1 MERSRRPG
9 AKKTPHE
16 GFKELRDLR
25 ASGKTRLSRYKVEE
39 EDDFYDVVDEEEYKK
54 VVRQRLD
61 QDDFVVDDQGEGYAD
76 NGMDDWDDDH
86 RREGSWE
93 ESEDERS
100 KKGGKSV
107 KARKAEEQKRKGEQE
122 GNIRKF
128 FNSNTAPTAK
138 PKPKVKEEN
147 LNFLNDLL
155 GEFDNDSPAEP
166 IPLMSKRPRGDPVT
180 KVRRLSPPLKDSKP
194 TKIDQINQA
203 GGGGEKPSFASS
215 PPPPMAGNADNDDQ
229 DYGSFDED
237 VDMGDAPVAPS
248 SPIADAVKRERWK
261 DEDDEDEEDL
271 AVARIQGS
279 KSIKV
284 EAVNII
290 ASRPAPK
297 SQTVKQEVV
306 APNKPVAAIDP
317 TTWAPFAGGDNVTSS
332 PALDGSDLEKL
343 GPGDVVEEDG
353 SIKMF
358 WLDYTEVHGSLC
370 LFGKVQDKKSGKYVS
385 AFLKIDGMF
394 RNLYFLPRETRY
406 KNELDTGEIIEMEH
420 VHEEIAGIMEHNGIN
435 FFKAKSSR
443 RKYAFELPGIPKEAD
458 YLKLLY
464 PYTKPPLSHEL
475 TGQTFSCVFG
485 TSTAL
490 FEQFVLCRNIMGPCW
505 LIIEGADF
513 TAVENS
519 SWCKLE
525 IQVGKP
531 QQVTTIGDADSLEPP
546 PLTLM
551 SIALRTHMN
560 VKDNKQEII
569 AVSCRIYEN
578 ISLNDANAPE
588 KLSCQMFSVVRPVNP
603 VYPADFEKLVQN
615 HKGTISPQRTE
626 SMLLSTFLSKLH
638 QIDPDVLIGHQLEG
652 VDYGILLHR
661 MKERM
666 TTNWHRLGRMKRSA
680 WPQYGGRM
688 AGSFF
693 AERHLV
699 SGRLI
704 CDLANDLGKS
714 LTTQCQSWSLTEMC
728 DLILGDKRQDLD
740 NAEALRTWATT
751 GRGLLDYVKHC
762 EADTYFIAAIAL
774 KIQIVPL
781 AKQLTNL
788 AGNSWART
796 MSGTRAERNEYIL
809 LHEFYR
815 NKYICP
821 DKVYGK
827 GNVTQKA
834 DGAGNEGQNEGG
846 GVKKKEKYK
855 GGLVFEPE
863 KGLYDKFILVMDFNS
878 LYPSIIQEFNICF
891 TTVKRDDSGEEKVPD
906 VPETQV
912 LGILPRLIST
922 LVQRRRIVK
931 NLMKDKTAT
940 DVQKSQWDIKQ
951 QALKLTANSMYGC
964 LGYPRSRFYAR
975 PLAMLT
981 THKGREILRSTKELA
996 EAIDLQV
1003 IYGDTDSVMIN
1014 TGVDNYADAIKI
1026 GTDFKRKVNEQYK
1039 LLEIDIDNVF
1049 QRLLLHAKKKYAAI
1063 NYVEINGKL
1072 ATKLEVKG
1080 LDMKRREYCQLSKDA
1095 SSHILAEIFSGDDT
1109 EVVVERIHEY
1119 LRGLAEKVRENAFP
1133 LMKYI
1138 IYTKLGKSLDEYG
1151 TSLQTMP
1158 QVQVALRK
1166 KARGEPVKSGDVVSY
1181 VITGGEGS
1189 EAPDKNVSD
1198 RAYAPQD
1205 IMKTDSGLKPDAEWY
1220 LIKQIFPPIERL
1232 CGPIEGTDA
1241 MRLAECLGLDT
1252 RKYQITNAP
1261 DQEDRSIHPLE
1272 STLPDEERFKDA
1284 VRLQLQCRACGESF
1298 QFEGPVLSYERCS
1311 HEGIVC
1317 KNASCNKVLSV
1328 PSIVAQV
1335 ECQIRQLTS
1344 KYYEAWLVCDD
1355 TACGNRTRQMNVYG
1369 KRCLGPNKLADDCR
1383 GVMGYEYTDKMLYT
1397 QLLYF
1402 SSLFNVGK
1410 ATAKLKDGSE
1420 KQQTI
1425 TRLAQ
1430 ENQPR
1435 FEVISNVVQKYLDK
1449 CGRQWVSMDSIFAFS
1464 VGI

>member
-1 MERSRRPG
+1 MERPRRAG
-9 AKKTPHE
+9 TKRAPHE
-16 GFKELRDLR
+16 KLKELRELK
-25 ASGKTRLSRYKVEE
+25 ASGMTRLSKYKVEE
-39 EDDFYDVVDEEEYKK
+39 EEDLYEVVDEEEYKK

-61 QDDFVVDDQGEGYAD
+61 QDDFVVDDRGEGYAD
-76 NGMDDWDDDH
+76 NGMDDWDDHH

-93 ESEDERS
+93 ESGDERL
-100 KKGGKSV
+100 KKGGKSAKV
-107 KARKAEEQKRKGEQE
+107 RKAEEQKRKGEQE

-128 FNSNTAPTAK
+128 FNSNNAPSIK

-147 LNFLNDLL
+147 LDFMTDLL
-155 GEFDNDSPAEP
+155 GEFDNDSPVEP
-166 IPLMSKRPRGDPVT
+166 ISLMSKKPRGEPVK

-194 TKIDQINQA
+194 VGVDKTRHA
-203 GGGGEKPSFASS
+203 EGCGGGAGFTSS
-215 PPPPMAGNADNDDQ
+215 PPPMAGNTDNGDQ

-248 SPIADAVKRERWK
+248 SPIADAVKRKHWK
-261 DEDDEDEEDL
+261 EDDEDEDEGEDDL
-271 AVARIQGS
+271 AVAQIQGS
-279 KSIKV
+279 RSIKI
-284 EAVNII
+284 EAVNIV

-297 SQTVKQEVV
+297 GGSVKQGAI
-306 APNKPVAAIDP
+306 APNKPVATIDP
-317 TTWAPFAGGDNVTSS
+317 TAWALFAGGDNVTSS
-332 PALDGSDLEKL
+332 PALDGSDLGKL
-343 GPGDVVEEDG
+343 GPGDVVGKDG
-353 SIKMF
+353 SIEIF
-358 WLDYTEVHGSLC
+358 WLDYTEVRGSLC

-385 AFLKIDGMF
+385 AFLKIDKIL
-394 RNLYFLPRETRY
+394 RNLYFLPRETRH
-406 KNELDTGEIIEMEH
+406 KGKLDTGEVITMEN
-420 VHEEIAGIMEHNGIN
+420 VHEEIAGIMEQNEISW
-435 FFKAKSSR
+435 FMAKSSQ
-443 RKYAFELPGIPKEAD
+443 RKYAFELPGIPKEGD
-458 YLKLLY
+458 YLKVLY
-464 PYTKPPLSHEL
+464 PYTDPQLPSEL

-485 TSTAL
+485 TNTAL

-505 LIIEGADF
+505 LKVEGANF

-525 IQVGKP
+525 IQVGSP
-531 QQVTTIGDADSLEPP
+531 QQVTAIGDADSSEPP

-569 AVSCRIYEN
+569 AISCRIYEN

-588 KLSCQMFSVVRPVNP
+588 KLPCQLFSVVRPINP
-603 VYPADFEKLVQN
+603 VYPADFGKLVQN

-626 SMLLSTFLSKLH
+626 SMLLSTFLAKLH
-638 QIDPDVLIGHQLEG
+638 QIDPDVLVGHQLEG

-666 TTNWHRLGRMKRSA
+666 TTNWHQLGRMKRST

-693 AERHLV
+693 AERQLV

-704 CDLANDLGKS
+704 CDLANELGKS

-751 GRGLLDYVKHC
+751 GRGLLDYVRHC

-809 LHEFYR
+809 LHEFHR

-827 GNVTQKA
+827 GNIAQKT
-834 DGAGNEGQNEGG
+834 DGAGDEGGNEGG
-846 GVKKKEKYK
+846 GAKKKEKYK
-855 GGLVFEPE
+855 GGLVFDPE

-891 TTVKRDDSGEEKVPD
+891 TTVERDDSAEEKVPD
-906 VPETQV
+906 VPETQA

-922 LVQRRRIVK
+922 LVRRRRIVK
-931 NLMKDKTAT
+931 DLMKDRTAT
-940 DVQKSQWDIKQ
+940 DVQRSQWDIKQ

-964 LGYPRSRFYAR
+964 LGYTRSRFYAR

-996 EAIDLQV
+996 ETINLRV

-1014 TGVDNYADAIKI
+1014 TGVDNYADAVKI

-1072 ATKLEVKG
+1072 ATKLE
-1080 LDMKRREYCQLSKDA
+1080 LSKDA

-1109 EVVVERIHEY
+1109 EVVVGRIHEY

-1151 TSLQTMP
+1151 TSLQAMP

-1205 IMKTDSGLKPDAEWY
+1205 IMKADSGLKPDAEWY

-1261 DQEDRSIHPLE
+1261 GQEDRLIHPLE
-1272 STLPDEERFKDA
+1272 STIPDEERFKDA

-1298 QFEGPVLSYERCS
+1298 QFEGPVLSYECCS
-1311 HEGIVC
+1311 HDGIVC
-1317 KNASCNKVLSV
+1317 KNTSCNRVFSV

-1355 TACGNRTRQMNVYG
+1355 ASCGNRTRQMNVYG
-1369 KRCLGPNKLADDCR
+1369 KRCLGPNRLADDCR
-1383 GVMGYEYTDKMLYT
+1383 GVMRYEYTDKMLYN

-1402 SSLFNVGK
+1402 SSLFNAGK
-1410 ATAKLKDGSE
+1410 AIAKLKDGSE
-1420 KQQTI
+1420 EHETI
-1425 TRLAQ
+1425 KASIQ
-1430 ENQPR
+1430 GNQGQ
-1435 FEVISNVVQKYLDK
+1435 FEAISNVVQKYLDK
-1449 CGRQWVSMDSIFAFS
+1449 CGRRWVSMDSIFTFS